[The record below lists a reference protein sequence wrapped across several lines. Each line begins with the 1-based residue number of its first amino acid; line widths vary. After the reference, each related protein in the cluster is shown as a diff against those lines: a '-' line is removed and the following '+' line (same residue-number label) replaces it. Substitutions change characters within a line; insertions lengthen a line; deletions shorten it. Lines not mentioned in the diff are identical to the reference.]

1 MKSHTT
7 GLVSIIVP
15 TYDRGELFV
24 HAINSLLMQTYK
36 KLEIIIVD
44 DCSST
49 PPDLNCF
56 QTIKPIIYHRNN
68 KNLGGAKSRNI
79 GFDISNGEYIG
90 FLDDDDTYIPNKIE
104 VLLKEL
110 EEDESVGAVFGKIIK
125 KSQPSREIKRK
136 YLNNNIIKSLK
147 GIGYLHTNTSLIRR
161 EVFEKIR
168 FDEDLNK
175 FQDTQ
180 LHIELINKFKCKYIP
195 LPVAYWNDV
204 HGSIQITDM
213 NTKKQFIQ
221 SIENYKKLIISLTN
235 SNSINFEYKFYMR
248 LKLCYMKITFYK
260 KYFSL
265 CF

>member
-15 TYDRGELFV
+15 TYDRGELFT

-36 KLEIIIVD
+36 NLEVIIVD
-44 DCSST
+44 DFSST
-49 PPDLNCF
+49 PPDFNCF
-56 QTIKPIIYHRNN
+56 QTIKPIIYHRNY

-79 GFDISNGEYIG
+79 GFDISNGEYIC

-110 EEDESVGAVFGKIIK
+110 EEDESLGAIFGKIIK

-136 YLNNNIIKSLK
+136 YLNNNNIIKSLK

-168 FDEDLNK
+168 FDEELDK

-180 LHIELINKFKCKYIP
+180 LHIELVNKFKCKYIP
-195 LPVAYWNDV
+195 IPVAYWNDV
-204 HGSIQITDM
+204 HKSSQITDM
-213 NTKKQFIQ
+213 NTKKQFIK
-221 SIENYKKLIISLTN
+221 SLENYKKLIESLTN
-235 SNSINFEYKFYMR
+235 SKSISFGYQFYMR
-248 LKLCYMKITFYK
+248 LKLCYMKIMFYK
-260 KYFSL
+260 KFK
-265 CF
+265 F